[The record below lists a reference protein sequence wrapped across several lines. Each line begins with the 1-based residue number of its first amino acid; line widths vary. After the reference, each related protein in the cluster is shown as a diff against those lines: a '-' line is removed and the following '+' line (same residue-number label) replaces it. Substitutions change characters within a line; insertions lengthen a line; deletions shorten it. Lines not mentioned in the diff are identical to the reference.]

1 MEMVEKG
8 FREVK
13 FTVHA
18 MVKLQVLRK
27 HGFVVNEDEVV
38 DVVRDPDKVVKGR
51 KGRYV
56 AQKIYDEKHLIRVI
70 YEVKDENALVVT
82 FYPAKRERY
91 ES

>member
-27 HGFVVNEDEVV
+27 HGFVVSQLLHD
-38 DVVRDPDKVVKGR
+38 
-51 KGRYV
+51 
-56 AQKIYDEKHLIRVI
+56 
-70 YEVKDENALVVT
+70 
-82 FYPAKRERY
+82 
-91 ES
+91 